1 MAGPNQNGRWY
12 EPVNPNEHSYTP
24 GYGFSTRP
32 PFLVEQRLILGYSSA
47 AAFVLLG
54 FLFLYAYLRTRN
66 LASAILLHMAV
77 NLIAAAAALVEPLLR

>member
-32 PFLVEQRLILGYSSA
+32 PFLVEQRRILGYSSA
-47 AAFVLLG
+47 AAF
-54 FLFLYAYLRTRN
+54 T
-66 LASAILLHMAV
+66 AV
-77 NLIAAAAALVEPLLR
+77 VEPT

>member
-54 FLFLYAYLRTRN
+54 FLFL
-66 LASAILLHMAV
+66 
-77 NLIAAAAALVEPLLR
+77 